1 MEYRTNRKRDK
12 DGLLHQDRAVMELL
26 LQGKSRQKIVKELDM
41 PLGTVNTCCT
51 RLYKQFGVN
60 NIMELLIKYR
70 DTEGTVKSATTE
82 LEETI

>member
-26 LQGKSRQKIVKELDM
+26 LQGKTRVEIVEKLDM

-51 RLYKQFGVN
+51 RLYKQLGVN
-60 NIMELLIKYR
+60 TLVELLIKCR
-70 DTEGTVKSATTE
+70 DADGTEGVGE
-82 LEETI
+82 

>member
-26 LQGKSRQKIVKELDM
+26 LQGKSRQNIVAELDM

-51 RLYKQFGVN
+51 RLYKQLGVK
-60 NIMELLIKYR
+60 NIMELLIKLR
-70 DTEGTVKSATTE
+70 NEGGAECTDE
-82 LEETI
+82 